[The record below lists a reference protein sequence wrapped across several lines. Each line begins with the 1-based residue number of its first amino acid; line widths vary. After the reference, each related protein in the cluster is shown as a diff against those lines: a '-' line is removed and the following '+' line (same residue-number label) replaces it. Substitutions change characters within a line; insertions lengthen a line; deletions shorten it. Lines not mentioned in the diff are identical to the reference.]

1 VPGSLAILG
10 ASVWDGLTA
19 ASGTLA
25 LSFIVALALAFVGLG
40 VLFLT
45 SAVVVLDRFAR
56 TARRPAW
63 IVGATLV
70 WAVFGAAMAA
80 RSLTPEALGLEIEAA
95 RLRTWA
101 ALYGATGTVVAVGV
115 VWLALHRLRPATL
128 AGVACTVLSTAYAL
142 VMAGMGRT
150 LALVLAFLLAG
161 AAGLVLRRRRQR
173 AGEGPASERWAFAL
187 AAVVALGAAGSLV
200 LPVPHLETATSG
212 AILGMLLVNV
222 ILLGLLPLA
231 IAGLG
236 SLRGSVEWFVGV
248 RYLFAKRRQTFIS
261 VISLICVGGVA
272 TGVWLIITVLSVMN
286 GFAGVWRDEVIGN
299 RAHFTVHSHE
309 GRFSDYG
316 RVTDTIETVPEVIA
330 ASPFLDAEGMV
341 RGEGG
346 RIMGVRLRGI
356 DPDNLGAVGELDGT
370 VVEGSL
376 DDFGLRTADGDG
388 GPAVPG
394 IVIGHVLATNLGLQ
408 VGDPIL
414 VISPFG
420 GPQTPL
426 GPAPRLK
433 RFRVSGVFKSTL
445 LQYEQVF
452 TYVDLAAAQDF
463 LRIDDA
469 AEGVLV
475 RVEDY
480 LRSQPVGQATQRALG
495 PPFYTVDWK
504 QFFPSFFQALKT
516 ERVMMFVLLT
526 MIIVVA
532 AFMIV
537 ATLIMLIMEKSSD
550 IAILKTMG
558 AEDAVIE
565 RIFAIEGTMIG
576 LAGTALGVVAG
587 IMVTT
592 QLDWVQRWVETLFG
606 IDALPQNVYPLSHF
620 PWEFDPVQISVVV
633 TLSMVLSLGAT
644 LLPSRQG
651 ARLDPA
657 EALRYE

>member
-1 VPGSLAILG
+1 MP
-10 ASVWDGLTA
+10 ASALVDALTA
-19 ASGTLA
+19 ASGTVA
-25 LSFIVALALAFVGLG
+25 FSFIVALALGLVAMV

-56 TARRPAW
+56 TARSPLW
-63 IVGATLV
+63 IG
-70 WAVFGAAMAA
+70 
-80 RSLTPEALGLEIEAA
+80 
-95 RLRTWA
+95 
-101 ALYGATGTVVAVGV
+101 AVGV
-115 VWLALHRLRPATL
+115 VWALLAGLAFAGAITPETVTVDLDEATLGRVAFGVGAGGVALSMGAVALLLRSLSPGRLAAGTCLALATAWALVMGGVGNVLAAGVGAALAVGVALLLRRRSRAAGAASDAERWAWIL
-128 AGVACTVLSTAYAL
+128 AGVLGVGLL
-142 VMAGMGRT
+142 
-150 LALVLAFLLAG
+150 LAFLLPAPQLEM
-161 AAGLVLRRRRQR
+161 AGLGVLV
-173 AGEGPASERWAFAL
+173 GGL
-187 AAVVALGAAGSLV
+187 VVAS
-200 LPVPHLETATSG
+200 
-212 AILGMLLVNV
+212 

-231 IAGLG
+231 FAGLG
-236 SLRGSVEWFVGV
+236 GLRGSVEWFIGV

-299 RAHFTVHSHE
+299 RAHFTIHSHG
-309 GRFSDYG
+309 GRFGGYEE
-316 RVTDTIETVPEVIA
+316 VIETVRALPEVLG

-346 RIMGVRLRGI
+346 QIVGVRVRGI
-356 DPDNLGAVGELDGT
+356 DPGNTGAVGELDDAILEGT
-370 VVEGSL
+370 L
-376 DDFGLRTADGDG
+376 DDFDPRPIEGGD
-388 GPAVPG
+388 PTPVPG
-394 IVIGHVLATNLGLQ
+394 IVIGHTLARNLGFD
-408 VGDPIL
+408 VGDPIF

-433 RFRVSGVFKSTL
+433 RFRVSGVFQSTL

-452 TYVDLAAAQDF
+452 TYVDLASAQDF
-463 LRIDDA
+463 LREEDVVG
-469 AEGVLV
+469 GVLV
-475 RVEDY
+475 RVEDFV
-480 LRSQPVGQATQRALG
+480 RSLPVGEAAQRALG

-504 QFFPSFFQALKT
+504 EFFPSFFQALKT
-516 ERVMMFVLLT
+516 ERVMMFILLT

-537 ATLIMLIMEKSSD
+537 ATLIMLIMEKSTD

-576 LAGTALGVVAG
+576 LSGTLLGVAAG
-587 IMVTT
+587 MIVTT
-592 QLDWVQRWVETLFG
+592 QLDTIQRWVEGLFG
-606 IDALPQNVYPLSHF
+606 IDALPGNVYPLQSF
-620 PWEFDPVQISVVV
+620 PWEFDPVQIGVVI
-633 TLSMVLSLGAT
+633 TLAMVLSLGAT

-657 EALRYE
+657 EALRHE

>member
-1 VPGSLAILG
+1 MP
-10 ASVWDGLTA
+10 ASALVDALTA
-19 ASGTLA
+19 ASGTVA
-25 LSFIVALALAFVGLG
+25 FSFIVALALGLVAMV

-56 TARRPAW
+56 TARSPLW
-63 IVGATLV
+63 IG
-70 WAVFGAAMAA
+70 
-80 RSLTPEALGLEIEAA
+80 
-95 RLRTWA
+95 
-101 ALYGATGTVVAVGV
+101 AVGV
-115 VWLALHRLRPATL
+115 VWALLAGLAFAGAITPETVTVDLDEATLGRVAFGVGAVGVALSMGAVALLLRSLSPGRLAAGTCLALATAWALVMGGVGNVLAAGVGVALAVAAALLLRRRGRAAGAASDAERWAWIL
-128 AGVACTVLSTAYAL
+128 AGV
-142 VMAGMGRT
+142 
-150 LALVLAFLLAG
+150 LAVGLLLAFLLPAPQLEM
-161 AAGLVLRRRRQR
+161 AGLGVLV
-173 AGEGPASERWAFAL
+173 GGL
-187 AAVVALGAAGSLV
+187 VVAS
-200 LPVPHLETATSG
+200 
-212 AILGMLLVNV
+212 

-231 IAGLG
+231 FAGLG
-236 SLRGSVEWFVGV
+236 GLRGSVEWFIGV

-299 RAHFTVHSHE
+299 RAHFTIHSHG
-309 GRFSDYG
+309 GRFAGYEE
-316 RVTDTIETVPEVIA
+316 VIETVRALPEVLG

-346 RIMGVRLRGI
+346 QIVGVRVRGI
-356 DPDNLGAVGELDGT
+356 DPGNTGAVGELDDAILEGT
-370 VVEGSL
+370 L
-376 DDFGLRTADGDG
+376 DDFDARPIEGDDST
-388 GPAVPG
+388 PVPG
-394 IVIGHVLATNLGLQ
+394 IVIGHTLARNLGFN
-408 VGDPIL
+408 VGDPIF

-433 RFRVSGVFKSTL
+433 RFRVSGVFQSTL

-452 TYVDLAAAQDF
+452 TYVDLASAQDF
-463 LRIDDA
+463 LREEDVVG
-469 AEGVLV
+469 GVLV
-475 RVEDY
+475 RVEDFV
-480 LRSQPVGQATQRALG
+480 RSLPVGEAAQRALG

-504 QFFPSFFQALKT
+504 EFFPSFFQALKT
-516 ERVMMFVLLT
+516 ERVMMFILLT

-537 ATLIMLIMEKSSD
+537 ATLIMLIMEKSTD

-576 LAGTALGVVAG
+576 LSGTLLGVAAG
-587 IMVTT
+587 MIVTT
-592 QLDWVQRWVETLFG
+592 QLDTIQRWVEGLFG
-606 IDALPQNVYPLSHF
+606 IDALPGNVYPLQSF
-620 PWEFDPVQISVVV
+620 PWEFDPVQIGVVI
-633 TLSMVLSLGAT
+633 TLAMVLSLGAT

-657 EALRYE
+657 EALRHE

>member
-1 VPGSLAILG
+1 MSGSLGMLIGAI
-10 ASVWDGLTA
+10 WDGLTA

-25 LSFIVALALAFVGLG
+25 LSFIVALALALVGMA

-56 TARRPAW
+56 VARRPLPIAAAAL
-63 IVGATLV
+63 G
-70 WAVFGAAMAA
+70 WAVFGAAVAA
-80 RSLTPEALGLEIEAA
+80 RSITPDALGIEADPDTV
-95 RLRTWA
+95 RLWA
-101 ALYGATGTVVAVGV
+101 AVYGACGTLLAMAI
-115 VWLALHRLRPATL
+115 VWLGLHRLRPGVL
-128 AGVACTVLSTAYAL
+128 AGSASVALSLAWAL
-142 VMAGMGRT
+142 CMAGTGHIPSLIGSAL
-150 LALVLAFLLAG
+150 LALI
-161 AAGLVLRRRRQR
+161 AGLLLRRRRQGG
-173 AGEGPASERWAFAL
+173 AASAEVWAFLL
-187 AAVVALGAAGSLV
+187 AATFAASTVVAFFMSTPQV
-200 LPVPHLETATSG
+200 ETATAG
-212 AILGMLLVNV
+212 VVLGMLVVNL

-231 IAGLG
+231 VAGFA
-236 SLRGSVEWFVGV
+236 SLRGSVEWFVGL
-248 RYLFAKRRQTFIS
+248 RYLIAKRRQTFIS

-299 RAHFTVHSHE
+299 RAHFTVHNHA
-309 GRFSDYG
+309 GRFGEYDDV
-316 RVTDTIETVPEVIA
+316 RERIEALPDVLA
-330 ASPFLDAEGMV
+330 ASPFVDAEGMV

-346 RIMGVRLRGI
+346 RIVGIRLRGV
-356 DPDNLGAVGELDGT
+356 DPEHLGAIGELRGT

-376 DDFGLRTADGDG
+376 DDFAPRAPEGEAG
-388 GPAVPG
+388 AAAPG
-394 IVIGHVLATNLGLQ
+394 IVIGHVLATNLGFQ

-433 RFRVSGVFKSTL
+433 RFRVAGVFKSTL

-452 TYVDLAAAQDF
+452 AYVDLAAAQDF
-463 LRIDDA
+463 LRVGDVV
-469 AEGVLV
+469 EGVLV
-475 RVEDY
+475 RVSDY
-480 LRSQPVGQATQRALG
+480 LRSQPVGEAAERALG
-495 PPFYTVDWK
+495 PEFYTVDWK

-576 LAGTALGVVAG
+576 LAGTGLGVVAG
-587 IMVTT
+587 VMVTT
-592 QLDWVQRWVETLFG
+592 QLDWIQRWVETLFG

-620 PWEFDPVQISVVV
+620 PWDFDAVQISVVV

-657 EALRYE
+657 EALRHE

>member
-1 VPGSLAILG
+1 VPGSIALLGTAI
-10 ASVWDGLTA
+10 WDGLTA

-25 LSFIVALALAFVGLG
+25 LSFIVALALALVGTG
-40 VLFLT
+40 VVFLT

-56 TARRPAW
+56 TARHRGWIAAAAVGWACFGAAVAARSVPADAFGSEADPEQVRLLVAAGGALFTLLAMGFVWLVLHRMRPTVLAGATCATLAVAYGLVMAASGHSGALIGALLLALVAGLALSRRRRRAGAERGAEVW
-63 IVGATLV
+63 SFLLAAILAGFTVVSFFLGRPRVGPAMAGVFLATLV
-70 WAVFGAAMAA
+70 VE
-80 RSLTPEALGLEIEAA
+80 L
-95 RLRTWA
+95 
-101 ALYGATGTVVAVGV
+101 
-115 VWLALHRLRPATL
+115 
-128 AGVACTVLSTAYAL
+128 
-142 VMAGMGRT
+142 
-150 LALVLAFLLAG
+150 
-161 AAGLVLRRRRQR
+161 
-173 AGEGPASERWAFAL
+173 
-187 AAVVALGAAGSLV
+187 
-200 LPVPHLETATSG
+200 
-212 AILGMLLVNV
+212 ILF
-222 ILLGLLPLA
+222 GLLPLA
-231 IAGLG
+231 IAGFAGLN
-236 SLRGSVEWFVGV
+236 GSVEWFVGL

-286 GFAGVWRDEVIGN
+286 GFASVWRDEIVGN
-299 RAHFTVHSHE
+299 RAHFTIQSHE
-309 GRFSDYG
+309 GRFPGYEEVSK
-316 RVTDTIETVPEVIA
+316 RVSELPGVVA
-330 ASPFLDAEGMV
+330 ASPYLDAEGMV

-346 RIMGVRLRGI
+346 RIVGVRLRGI
-356 DPDNLGAVGELDGT
+356 DPEHLGAVGELQGNVT
-370 VVEGSL
+370 EGSL
-376 DDFGLRTADGDG
+376 HDFAPRPIEPG
-388 GPAVPG
+388 GAPVPG
-394 IVIGHVLATNLGLQ
+394 IVIGHVLATNLGFQ

-420 GPQTPL
+420 GPQTPF

-433 RFRVSGVFKSTL
+433 RFRVAGVFKSTM

-452 TYVDLAAAQDF
+452 AYVDLAAAQDF
-463 LRIDDA
+463 LREGDVVD
-469 AEGVLV
+469 GVLV
-475 RVEDY
+475 RVTDY
-480 LRSQPVGQATQRALG
+480 LRSQRVGEAARQLLG

-565 RIFAIEGTMIG
+565 RIFAVEGTLIG
-576 LAGTALGVVAG
+576 LVGTALGVVAG
-587 IMVTT
+587 VVVTT
-592 QLDWVQRWVETLFG
+592 QLDWIQRWVEALFG

>member
-1 VPGSLAILG
+1 V
-10 ASVWDGLTA
+10 VA
-19 ASGTLA
+19 A
-25 LSFIVALALAFVGLG
+25 F
-40 VLFLT
+40 
-45 SAVVVLDRFAR
+45 AVV
-56 TARRPAW
+56 
-63 IVGATLV
+63 
-70 WAVFGAAMAA
+70 
-80 RSLTPEALGLEIEAA
+80 S
-95 RLRTWA
+95 
-101 ALYGATGTVVAVGV
+101 
-115 VWLALHRLRPATL
+115 
-128 AGVACTVLSTAYAL
+128 
-142 VMAGMGRT
+142 
-150 LALVLAFLLAG
+150 FLLPTPQFGIA
-161 AAGLVLRRRRQR
+161 AAGLIL
-173 AGEGPASERWAFAL
+173 
-187 AAVVALGAAGSLV
+187 GSLV
-200 LPVPHLETATSG
+200 
-212 AILGMLLVNV
+212 VNL

-231 IAGLG
+231 VAGFAGLG
-236 SLRGSVEWFVGV
+236 GSIEWFVGL

-261 VISLICVGGVA
+261 VISMICVGGVA

-299 RAHFTVHSHE
+299 RAHFTIHSHT
-309 GRFSDYG
+309 GRFGGYD
-316 RVTDTIETVPEVIA
+316 EVREKVEAVADVRA

-346 RIMGVRLRGI
+346 QIVGVRLRGI
-356 DPDNLGAVGELDGT
+356 DPEHITAVGELEGA
-370 VVEGSL
+370 VSEGSL
-376 DDFGLRTADGDG
+376 EDFAPRAIDG
-388 GPAVPG
+388 GAPVPG
-394 IVIGHVLATNLGLQ
+394 IVIGHVLATNLGFQ
-408 VGDPIL
+408 VDDPIL

-452 TYVDLAAAQDF
+452 TYVDLDAAQDF
-463 LRIDDA
+463 LREADVV
-469 AEGVLV
+469 EGVLV
-475 RVEDY
+475 QVTDY
-480 LRSQPVGQATQRALG
+480 LRSQPVGDATQGVLG
-495 PPFYTVDWK
+495 SPFYTVDWK

-565 RIFAIEGTMIG
+565 RIFAIEGTLIG
-576 LAGTALGVVAG
+576 LVGTGLGVVAG
-587 IMVTT
+587 VMVTT
-592 QLDWVQRWVETLFG
+592 QLDWIQRWVETLFG

-620 PWEFDPVQISVVV
+620 PWEFDPVQISAVV

>member
-1 VPGSLAILG
+1 VGVLAG
-10 ASVWDGLTA
+10 ALWEGLTA
-19 ASGTLA
+19 AAGTLA
-25 LSFIVALALAFVGLG
+25 LSFIVALTLGLVGLS

-56 TARRPAW
+56 VARFGMG
-63 IVGATLV
+63 VGVAGVLASV
-70 WAVFGAAMAA
+70 FAAAVAA
-80 RSLTPEALGLEIEAA
+80 RTLTPEALGIEAD
-95 RLRTWA
+95 A
-101 ALYGATGTVVAVGV
+101 ALVRNVAALSGALATWLAMGV
-115 VWLALHRLRPATL
+115 VGLLLRRVRPA
-128 AGVACTVLSTAYAL
+128 A
-142 VMAGMGRT
+142 
-150 LALVLAFLLAG
+150 LAG
-161 AAGLVLRRRRQR
+161 AACAALALAFALVVGGLGRAEAAVLAALLAAGAALGLRRRGRR
-173 AGEGPASERWAFAL
+173 TGSREPAERWAFVLAGVL
-187 AAVVALGAAGSLV
+187 AAGAVLAAALPA
-200 LPVPHLETATSG
+200 PHVETATLG
-212 AILGMLLVNV
+212 VLLGMSVVDL

-231 IAGLG
+231 AAGLAG
-236 SLRGSVEWFVGV
+236 LRGSVEWFVGV

-286 GFAGVWRDEVIGN
+286 GFASVWRDEVIGN
-299 RAHFTVHSHE
+299 RAHFTVHHHG
-309 GRFSDYG
+309 GRFGDYDE
-316 RVTDTIETVPEVIA
+316 VLATVESVPEVVA
-330 ASPFLDAEGMV
+330 ASPFVDAEGMV

-346 RIMGVRLRGI
+346 RIVGVRVRGI
-356 DPDNLGAVGELDGT
+356 DPERAAAVGELQGT
-370 VVEGSL
+370 LVEGSL
-376 DDFGLRTADGDG
+376 TDFAPRPLAGDGDA
-388 GPAVPG
+388 PVPG
-394 IVIGHVLATNLGLQ
+394 IVIGHLLATNLGFQ

-433 RFRVSGVFKSTL
+433 RFRVSGVFESTL

-463 LRIDDA
+463 LRTDDVV
-469 AEGVLV
+469 EGVLV
-475 RVEDY
+475 RVTDFY
-480 LRSQPVGQATQRALG
+480 RSQPVGEATERALG
-495 PPFYTVDWK
+495 PAFYTVDWK
-504 QFFPSFFQALKT
+504 EFFPSFFQALKT
-516 ERVMMFVLLT
+516 ERVMMFILLT

-565 RIFAIEGTMIG
+565 RVFAIEGTAIG
-576 LAGTALGVVAG
+576 LGGTLLGVLAG
-587 IMVTT
+587 VIVTT
-592 QLDWVQRWVETLFG
+592 QLDWIQRWVEALFG

-620 PWEFDPVQISVVV
+620 PWEFDAVQIAVVV

-657 EALRYE
+657 EALRHE

>member
-1 VPGSLAILG
+1 
-10 ASVWDGLTA
+10 
-19 ASGTLA
+19 
-25 LSFIVALALAFVGLG
+25 
-40 VLFLT
+40 
-45 SAVVVLDRFAR
+45 VVL
-56 TARRPAW
+56 
-63 IVGATLV
+63 ATLV
-70 WAVFGAAMAA
+70 GN
-80 RSLTPEALGLEIEAA
+80 
-95 RLRTWA
+95 
-101 ALYGATGTVVAVGV
+101 VV
-115 VWLALHRLRPATL
+115 
-128 AGVACTVLSTAYAL
+128 
-142 VMAGMGRT
+142 
-150 LALVLAFLLAG
+150 
-161 AAGLVLRRRRQR
+161 
-173 AGEGPASERWAFAL
+173 
-187 AAVVALGAAGSLV
+187 
-200 LPVPHLETATSG
+200 
-212 AILGMLLVNV
+212 
-222 ILLGLLPLA
+222 LLGLLPLA
-231 IAGLG
+231 VAGFAG
-236 SLRGSVEWFVGV
+236 LRGSVEWFVGL

-299 RAHFTVHSHE
+299 RAHFTIQSHE
-309 GRFSDYG
+309 GRFSGYDDVRE
-316 RVTDTIETVPEVIA
+316 RVEALPEVRA

-346 RIMGVRLRGI
+346 RIVGVRLRGI
-356 DPDNLGAVGELDGT
+356 DPEHLGAVGELEGT
-370 VVEGSL
+370 VVEGGL
-376 DDFGLRTADGDG
+376 DDFAPRAVDG
-388 GPAVPG
+388 GAPVPG
-394 IVIGHVLATNLGLQ
+394 IVIGHVLATNLGFQ

-433 RFRVSGVFKSTL
+433 RFRVAGVFKSTM

-452 TYVDLAAAQDF
+452 AYVDLEAAQDF
-463 LRIDDA
+463 LREGDVV
-469 AEGVLV
+469 EGVLV
-475 RVEDY
+475 QVTDY
-480 LRSQPVGQATQRALG
+480 LRSQPVGEAVRRELG

-565 RIFAIEGTMIG
+565 RIFAVEGTLIG
-576 LAGTALGVVAG
+576 LVGTVLGVVAG
-587 IMVTT
+587 VMVTT
-592 QLDWVQRWVETLFG
+592 QLDWIQRWVETLFG

-620 PWEFDPVQISVVV
+620 PWEFDLVQISVVI